1 MRATCASVLS
11 AGRAHRASEETAGGR
26 AAVQE
31 NLPSTFA
38 FACATTCLALAV
50 LSARLARGPGTGYFR
65 YSAAASFAATVF
77 CLGNMFLVAGMG
89 ANVAVWGARISLAAA
104 CVHQAA
110 WLRFLAA
117 WTHRDLARTER
128 VLLVA
133 CLLSAALCLV
143 PGLGTG
149 DVAAPRELVW
159 FGVTMYEPEPR
170 PAGAMAMVVSVV
182 VQIHIV
188 LAALRSRHEN
198 PRARALVVAFLVLLA
213 FGIADGLT
221 VMLRLPFPIVAG
233 IGFATVSVGVG
244 TVIVGAAVETSRT
257 LEVKTSELDRARV
270 ELVERERLASL
281 GELAAVVA
289 HEVRNPLAVV
299 FNALAGLRRFPP
311 HNEDETFL
319 LGIIEQEA
327 NRLKR
332 LVVTLLDAVR
342 PFELQIGPRALAAIV
357 DDSVALATRRD
368 DLNRADVAV
377 EVDAPH
383 HATFACDDGLLIQA
397 LSNLVS
403 NALDAPGRTS
413 PVLVR
418 VRTNADAAGSVRF
431 EVTDD
436 GQGVA
441 EVDRERIFSPF
452 FTTRATGTGLGLTL
466 VKRIVEAHHGSVF
479 LEVPPGRGARF
490 VIELPAP
497 PPLGSDVVVTPPR
510 A

>member
-1 MRATCASVLS
+1 M
-11 AGRAHRASEETAGGR
+11 
-26 AAVQE
+26 QE
-31 NLPSTFA
+31 NLPSTVA
-38 FACATTCLALAV
+38 FGCATTCLALAV
-50 LSARLARGPGTGYFR
+50 LSARLARGPGTRYFH
-65 YSAAASFAATVF
+65 YSAAASFAATIF
-77 CLGNMFLVAGMG
+77 CVGNMLLVAGMG
-89 ANVAVWGARISLAAA
+89 ANVAVWGARISLASA

-117 WTHRDLARTER
+117 WTRRDLTRTER
-128 VLLVA
+128 GLLCA
-133 CLLSAALCLV
+133 CLVSGALCLV

-149 DVAAPRELVW
+149 DVASPRELVW
-159 FGVTMYEPEPR
+159 LGVTKYEPEPG
-170 PAGAMAMVVSVV
+170 PAGAMAMVVSVA
-182 VQIHIV
+182 VQIQIV

-198 PRARALVVAFLVLLA
+198 PRARALVVAFLVVLA
-213 FGIADGLT
+213 FGIADSLT
-221 VMLRLPFPIVAG
+221 VMLRLPFPLVAG

-270 ELVERERLASL
+270 ELVERQRLASL

-289 HEVRNPLAVV
+289 HEVRNPVAVV

-311 HNEDETFL
+311 HNEDETVL

-327 NRLKR
+327 HRLKR

-342 PFELQIGPRALAAIV
+342 PFELQLGPRSLAAIV
-357 DDSVALATRRD
+357 EDSVALATRRD
-368 DLNRADVAV
+368 DRSRADVTV
-377 EVDAPH
+377 EIDAPH
-383 HATFACDDGLLIQA
+383 DATFPCDDGLLTQA

-418 VRTNADAAGSVRF
+418 VLMTDGDAGGVRF

-436 GQGVA
+436 GEGVA
-441 EVDRERIFSPF
+441 EVDRDRIFTPF

-466 VKRIVEAHHGSVF
+466 VKRIAEAHHGSAF
-479 LEVPPGRGARF
+479 LEVPPERGARF
-490 VIELPAP
+490 VIEVPA
-497 PPLGSDVVVTPPR
+497 LRR